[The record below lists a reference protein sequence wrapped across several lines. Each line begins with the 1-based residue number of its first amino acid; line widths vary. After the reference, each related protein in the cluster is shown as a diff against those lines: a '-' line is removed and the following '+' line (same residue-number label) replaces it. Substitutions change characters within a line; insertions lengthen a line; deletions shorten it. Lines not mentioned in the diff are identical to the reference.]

1 MGRFGNILI
10 ATLAS
15 LPLLLASE
23 AQAYD
28 AENTHR
34 WIARESVQLLVD
46 TYPGEY
52 DELLEHVDAIADGAS
67 HEDDVYLD
75 GDDDPQTLRVMRH
88 FYHAPDA
95 QGLTFDGQEFPNSY
109 QWNAIENDQ
118 NEWDYHDG
126 LRAFQFGDFEGAYFI
141 AGHTIHL
148 IADLTVPAHTHL
160 DDHGPPTGDNY
171 EDHCSTRMVSQY
183 EGSLRGPGPGAIIP
197 AFLDLKDAFQKT
209 ADASYYRNMYPGNLE
224 GKEPSGVIAQMF
236 PEMTTAW
243 ISGNW
248 VIDDIGEEGEGFY
261 EEQPGFYYFSNNEAA
276 PLFDIVNYDPSRPL
290 DRDYAAIESNAHMVE
305 RMADD
310 LVPVAIL
317 HSASVLKMFVDE
329 ARSLPRKYKDS
340 DLAPDEE
347 GGCNTSS
354 SSSSSSSLLTLCFAA
369 CFLFLFRR
377 RSSQRSS
384 VKGS

>member
-1 MGRFGNILI
+1 MSRFGSLV
-10 ATLAS
+10 LAALTS
-15 LPLLLASE
+15 LPLLIAGE

-34 WIARESVQLLVD
+34 WIAREAVQLLVS

-52 DELLEHVDAIADGAS
+52 DELLEHIEEVADGAS
-67 HEDDVYLD
+67 HEDDLYLD
-75 GDDDPQTLRVMRH
+75 GDDDPRTLRVMRH

-95 QGLTFDGQEFPNSY
+95 TGLSFDGQQFPSSY
-109 QWNAIENDQ
+109 EWNALDNPQ

-126 LRAFQFGDFEGAYFI
+126 MRAFQFGEFAQAYFI

-148 IADLTVPAHTHL
+148 IADLTVPAHSHL

-171 EDHCSTRMVSQY
+171 EDHCTSRMVSQF
-183 EGSLRGPGPGAIIP
+183 EGTLKRPAPDAIIP

-209 ADASYYRNMYPGNLE
+209 ANTSYYRNMYPGNLQ
-224 GKEPSGVIAQMF
+224 GDTPSGVVGQMF
-236 PEMTTAW
+236 PDMSTAW

-248 VIDDIGEEGEGFY
+248 VIDGIGEEGEGFY
-261 EEQPGFYYFSNNEAA
+261 EEQPGYYYFSRNLAS
-276 PLFDIVNYDPSRPL
+276 PLYDITNYDPSRPL
-290 DRDYAAIESNAHMVE
+290 ERTYGPVTDEAMMVE

-329 ARSLPRKYKDS
+329 ARSLPSKYKDN
-340 DLAPDEE
+340 DLAPAES
-347 GGCNTSS
+347 GGCSTTASS
-354 SSSSSSSLLTLCFAA
+354 SSTLLTLCFAA
-369 CFLFLFRR
+369 FFLFSLRR
-377 RSSQRSS
+377 RSEI
-384 VKGS
+384 KGQ